1 MTVIDQPRKVF
12 DQPQQL
18 WSTMPGWG
26 IVANLL
32 PPEVILARRIR
43 VLRKLMTMVLI
54 AVVVLGAL
62 GYGYAFWQ
70 AHRASATLGSE
81 QNRGS
86 QLTAQQNKYANVVRI
101 EGDVANVKSQI
112 ATLLADDVDF
122 SALIVQ
128 VIGKLPHGATISQM
142 SVTLAAGSQQ
152 PAAAS
157 GTDSSIL
164 DTSGHPHVGAIT
176 LTGQAGNLDQVAA
189 FVSSLATVPG
199 IVGVFPTS
207 QQGGATSQQG
217 GGAAVQFNVA
227 LTLTDQVLSHRY
239 TTTGGN

>member
-1 MTVIDQPRKVF
+1 MTVIDQPRKVIE
-12 DQPQQL
+12 QPQQL

-54 AVVVLGAL
+54 AVVVLGCL

-70 AHRASATLGSE
+70 AHRASATLSAE

-86 QLTAQQNKYANVVRI
+86 QLTAQQDKYANVVRI
-101 EGDVANVKSQI
+101 EGNVANVKSQI

-122 SALIVQ
+122 STLIVR
-128 VIGKLPHGATISQM
+128 VGGKLPHGATISQM
-142 SVTLAAGSQQ
+142 SVTLAVGSQ

-157 GTDSSIL
+157 GTDSSVL
-164 DTSGHPHVGAIT
+164 DTSGHPHIGAIT

-207 QQGGATSQQG
+207 QQGGATSQRG